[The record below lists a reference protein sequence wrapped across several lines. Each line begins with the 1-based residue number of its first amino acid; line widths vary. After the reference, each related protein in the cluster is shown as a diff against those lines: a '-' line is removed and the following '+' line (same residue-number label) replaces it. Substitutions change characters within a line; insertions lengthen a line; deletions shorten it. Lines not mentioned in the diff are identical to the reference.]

1 MSGLRKTI
9 LKAVQKQPP
18 TAESAGRPS
27 ASDRAK
33 VLGLFLLEC
42 LNNRSITRDQFAEKL
57 DIERELA
64 DALLDGLLPASEI
77 SNELLID
84 MAEVIG
90 HPSNV
95 LKIIMGRKLRP
106 PAVSNSAS

>member
-1 MSGLRKTI
+1 MSGLRKAI
-9 LKAVQKQPP
+9 LKEIRKQPP
-18 TAESAGRPS
+18 IAEGEGRPN
-27 ASDRAK
+27 ASDRAR

-42 LNNRSITRDQFAEKL
+42 LNNRHISRDQFADKL

-77 SNELLID
+77 SNDLLVD

-90 HPSNV
+90 HPINV
-95 LKIIMGRKLRP
+95 LKIILGRKLRP
-106 PAVSNSAS
+106 PAVSNSVS

>member
-18 TAESAGRPS
+18 AAESAGRPS

-42 LNNRSITRDQFAEKL
+42 LNNRNITRDQFADKL

-90 HPSNV
+90 HPLNV
-95 LKIIMGRKLRP
+95 LKII
-106 PAVSNSAS
+106 

>member
-9 LKAVQKQPP
+9 VKEVQKQAP

-27 ASDRAK
+27 ASDRAR

-42 LNNRSITRDQFAEKL
+42 LNNRNITRDQFADRL
-57 DIERELA
+57 DMERELA
-64 DALLDGLLPASEI
+64 DAILDGLLPASEI
-77 SNELLID
+77 SNDLLRD

-90 HPSNV
+90 HPINV
-95 LKIIMGRKLRP
+95 LKVIMGRKLHP